1 MSMIQTHPNCFRFT
15 NLNLKLGR
23 KLLRIEER
31 HPSAAMSKLQSISI
45 VSPDWRTLVLTL
57 TEVLSS
63 ELQKERNKWPHKKK
77 SGGSA
82 LYRRLWR
89 SAQCAALK
97 LKLSSLVSAR
107 LIFSSPYVAW
117 FCNKTWKKIS
127 KKSLLLI
134 LRWRKSSRCI
144 WWCNTVIIMSKIKG
158 VAIGTPN

>member
-1 MSMIQTHPNCFRFT
+1 MQISRVNSKSMIQTHPNCFRFT
-15 NLNLKLGR
+15 NLNLKSGR

-31 HPSAAMSKLQSISI
+31 HPSAATSKLQSISI

-77 SGGSA
+77 FGGSA

-97 LKLSSLVSAR
+97 LKLSSLVSVW

-117 FCNKTWKKIS
+117 FCNKTWKKFS
-127 KKSLLLI
+127 KK
-134 LRWRKSSRCI
+134 R
-144 WWCNTVIIMSKIKG
+144 TYF
-158 VAIGTPN
+158 